1 MTSGKISSYELAQL
15 VCHALVEKKADDIR
29 IMNVGSR
36 SSITDY
42 MIIASGNSDP
52 HLRALRV
59 ELHRVL
65 ADTSARVIG
74 VDTSSESGWTVVDLF
89 DVMVHLFNPEA
100 RGRYKLETLWKD
112 SEQISL
118 NKMLGLPEKK
128 APAKVEK
135 MVAVVVENK
144 PAPKPVKKAAKVAV
158 KKSPVKVKVKVK
170 AKAALKPKIKA
181 KVKPKA
187 KAKVKTKLK
196 PAAKVKPK
204 AKVKAKVKPAVK
216 VKPASK
222 KKKR

>member
-1 MTSGKISSYELAQL
+1 MTSEKISSFELAKLCCQ
-15 VCHALVEKKADDIR
+15 ALVEKKADDIR
-29 IMNVGSR
+29 ILNVGSR

-65 ADTSARVIG
+65 SDTSSRVIG
-74 VDTSSESGWTVVDLF
+74 VDTSTESGWTVVDLF

-112 SEQISL
+112 ADQISL

-128 APAKVEK
+128 PFAKPIKKSAIKAVTKPA
-135 MVAVVVENK
+135 K
-144 PAPKPVKKAAKVAV
+144 PAPKKA
-158 KKSPVKVKVKVK
+158 PVKVK
-170 AKAALKPKIKA
+170 AKPASKAKA

-187 KAKVKTKLK
+187 KVISKTKTK
-196 PAAKVKPK
+196 PKVKPS
-204 AKVKAKVKPAVK
+204 V
-216 VKPASK
+216 K